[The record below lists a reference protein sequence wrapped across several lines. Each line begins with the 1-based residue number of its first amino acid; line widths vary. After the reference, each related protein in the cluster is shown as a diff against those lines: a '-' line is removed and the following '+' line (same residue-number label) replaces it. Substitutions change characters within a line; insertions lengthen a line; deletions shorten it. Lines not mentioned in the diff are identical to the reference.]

1 MMSLNAPPFDLSAL
15 NVFLAVCDNGSMAAA
30 GRMLGITQPAVSQT
44 VAELEK
50 RVGTQLFDRGVR
62 PMVLTAAGTVLRQY
76 AVGLMVEM
84 RQIVGRLHEMRSGRV
99 DLLRIGIVD
108 SLSRAVMGDVSH
120 FMRDRVDRLVVHAG
134 LTESHVT
141 ALLTRQ
147 IDFVLSVDDLED
159 VADLERWPL
168 FEEPYMLLCPAGLQ
182 PPSRLPDLPGFFA
195 AHPFVRFSLR
205 SRTGMEVERYLRRLN
220 LDIPYGQEF
229 DRPEGVLA
237 ACRLGGV
244 AITTP
249 LCMYEAGFDG
259 GDGLVCHPLPNGTLR
274 RRLTLVARRRE
285 FGRLPLDF
293 ARSLRAVLMDR
304 TLGELAACFPAFAD
318 QMDVLS

>member
-1 MMSLNAPPFDLSAL
+1 MTLHVPPFDLAAL

-44 VAELEK
+44 IADLEK

-62 PMVLTAAGTVLRQY
+62 PMVLTTAGTVLRQY
-76 AVGLMVEM
+76 ATGLMVEM
-84 RQIVGRLHEMRSGRV
+84 RQIAARLQEMRSGRV
-99 DLLRIGIVD
+99 HLLRIGVVD
-108 SLSRAVMGDVSH
+108 SLSRAVMGEVSS
-120 FMRDRVDRLVVHAG
+120 FMRARVDRLVVHAG
-134 LTESHVT
+134 LTESHAA

-147 IDFVLSVDDLED
+147 IDFILSVDDLED
-159 VADLERWPL
+159 IADLERWPL
-168 FEEPYMLLCPAGLQ
+168 FEEPYILLCPAGVR
-182 PPSRLPDLPGFFA
+182 PPTEAADLPAFFA
-195 AHPFVRFSLR
+195 AQPFVRFSLR
-205 SRTGMEVERYLRRLN
+205 SRTGNEIERYLRRLK

-249 LCMYEAGFDG
+249 LCLYESGFDG
-259 GDGLVCHPLPNGTLR
+259 SCGLTCHRLPVGAFR

-293 ARSLRAVLMDR
+293 AKSLRTVLMEQ
-304 TLGELAACFPAFAD
+304 TLGELAGYFPVFAD